1 MILLKCISHHVEA
14 IEAHVSIRKSI
25 KNYFPII
32 YPLRLHPKKENMI
45 VKIKR
50 VANIPVT

>member
-14 IEAHVSIRKSI
+14 IGAHVSIRKSI
-25 KNYFPII
+25 KYYFPID
-32 YPLRLHPKKENMI
+32 YPLQLHPKKNMI